1 MTFILPNEAPI
12 AAFLA
17 KKQPWVLESQ
27 CAGHDDVFL
36 PDVLTPKAVA
46 HCRDICAVC
55 PVRIECGEQSLTE
68 EGNSDI
74 ANRFY
79 VRAYMTPGQR
89 LSVHRRG
96 GLKGRD
102 PMKLVKGDDNGRSVP
117 PIPDE
122 GDRWSKHHLT
132 LARKLIRWMSEACPV
147 GQKLPA
153 SAVIQEHLGCN
164 PAPLQRVLE
173 ALVQDGTLDMI
184 GDSFLYRGGR
194 NVLGWLP
201 PHLAE
206 TPATLEDAH
215 G

>member
-122 GDRWSKHHLT
+122 GDRWSKHLTT
-132 LARKLIRWMSEACPV
+132 LARKLIREFRDLPV
-147 GQKLPA
+147 GTALPGDL
-153 SAVIQEHLGCN
+153 SERLGCN
-164 PAPLQRVLE
+164 VMPLARVLDD
-173 ALVQDGTLDMI
+173 LVRDGTLHAS
-184 GDSFLYRGGR
+184 GDGYVWRGGHG
-194 NVLGWLP
+194 VLGHESWLP
-201 PHLAE
+201 THLRPHCE
-206 TPATLEDAH
+206 SS
-215 G
+215 